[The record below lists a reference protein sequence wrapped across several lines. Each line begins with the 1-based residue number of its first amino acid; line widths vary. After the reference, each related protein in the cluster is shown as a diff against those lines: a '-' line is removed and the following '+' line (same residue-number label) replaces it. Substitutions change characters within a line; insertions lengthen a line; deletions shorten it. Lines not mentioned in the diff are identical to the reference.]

1 MVYVCVWLGGGKGEG
16 MKFTNPEDEL
26 DWEEEQKVE
35 DYKLQHIYTV

>member
-1 MVYVCVWLGGGKGEG
+1 MCVCVWLGRGKGEG

-35 DYKLQHIYTV
+35 AGVHNRGLLV

>member
-1 MVYVCVWLGGGKGEG
+1 MICMCLGEGKGEG

-35 DYKLQHIYTV
+35 EYLL